1 MKSYLA
7 YCDLEGW
14 YNSLDYFERLRKK
27 LFVMIQQLGL
37 LMFFVEILWDLF
49 NKMLHT
55 LHFSKLNIPNKIED
69 RQFNHITKM
78 I

>member
-1 MKSYLA
+1 
-7 YCDLEGW
+7 
-14 YNSLDYFERLRKK
+14 
-27 LFVMIQQLGL
+27 MIQQLGL

-49 NKMLHT
+49 IKMLHT